1 MANTLRN
8 QKVRFALIVDA
19 WRKAKKKTMDANTLN
34 LFNEAKRILFDDD
47 PNEQRKAEL
56 NKLHIKQRE
65 AAQNNDDKSFDRISK
80 KITKL
85 VTQKPVDRVL
95 TDNEHRLVEIYLDQ
109 ITPDA
114 VASRGIR
121 HGGQASKKSQLE
133 GVLLAIAEVKQAKP
147 DLKNKRA
154 NIWNYLKKL
163 TREGKPLTI
172 DGKYLISIS
181 GDYLKQETIHD
192 EKKTIR
198 KIKRSSFIKHY
209 F

>member
-65 AAQNNDDKSFDRISK
+65 AAKKNDDKSFDRISK

-85 VTQKPVDRVL
+85 ATQKPVDRVL

-121 HGGQASKKSQLE
+121 HGGQASKKSHLE
-133 GVLLAIAEVKQAKP
+133 GVLLAIAEIKEAKP
-147 DLKNKRA
+147 ELTNKRA
-154 NIWNYLKKL
+154 AVWNYLKKL
-163 TREGKPLTI
+163 TREGKPQTI

-198 KIKRSSFIKHY
+198 RIKRSSFIKHY

>member
-65 AAQNNDDKSFDRISK
+65 AAKKNDDKSFDRISK

-85 VTQKPVDRVL
+85 ATQKPVDRVL

-121 HGGQASKKSQLE
+121 HGGQTSKKSQLE
-133 GVLLAIAEVKQAKP
+133 GVLLAIAEIKEAKP
-147 DLKNKRA
+147 ELTNTVSYTHLRA
-154 NIWNYLKKL
+154 H
-163 TREGKPLTI
+163 
-172 DGKYLISIS
+172 
-181 GDYLKQETIHD
+181 ETPEHLVCRLLL
-192 EKKTIR
+192 EKK
-198 KIKRSSFIKHY
+198 KKNQKKRE
-209 F
+209 

>member
-56 NKLHIKQRE
+56 NKLHIKLRE
-65 AAQNNDDKSFDRISK
+65 AANKNDDKSYDRISK

-85 VTQKPVDRVL
+85 ATQKPVDRVL

-154 NIWNYLKKL
+154 AVWNYLKKL

>member
-47 PNEQRKAEL
+47 PNEQR
-56 NKLHIKQRE
+56 E
-65 AAQNNDDKSFDRISK
+65 AANKNDDKSYDRISK

-85 VTQKPVDRVL
+85 ATQKPVDRVL

>member
-65 AAQNNDDKSFDRISK
+65 AAKKNDDKSFDRISK

-85 VTQKPVDRVL
+85 ATQKPVDRVL

-163 TREGKPLTI
+163 TREGKPQTI

>member
-56 NKLHIKQRE
+56 NKLHIKLRE
-65 AAQNNDDKSFDRISK
+65 AANKNDDKSYDRISK

-85 VTQKPVDRVL
+85 ATQKPVDRVL

-154 NIWNYLKKL
+154 AVWNYLKKL
-163 TREGKPLTI
+163 TREGKPQTI